1 MIKSLLIY
9 LSKASWAKAI
19 VTKWKFAR
27 QAASRFIAG
36 DTIEDALI
44 VVRELNNKGINATID
59 HLGES
64 TTTREDAIRATND
77 IRTLLEEIGCCEIRA
92 NVSLKLT
99 QIGLALD
106 FDLCKQNLLAIMECA
121 KENNNYIR
129 IDMEDTPY
137 TDLTI
142 ELFRFLRKLG
152 YENVGLVIQS
162 YLYRSE
168 GDIKE
173 LICEGA
179 RFRLVKGAYKEP
191 KSVAFPKKGD
201 VDKNFDNLT
210 RIMLVASLKD
220 NFSGLSR
227 DGRIPPLPALGTHDP
242 NRIKYAQDYSMELGL
257 SKDMLEFQMLYGIR
271 RDLQENCVKE
281 GFPVRVYVPYGTHWY
296 PFYMRRLAERPAN
309 LFFFI
314 GNYFRK

>member
-9 LSKASWAKAI
+9 LSKAAWAKEI

-27 QAASRFIAG
+27 KAASRFIAG
-36 DTIEDALI
+36 ETIEDALI

-77 IRTLLEEIGCCEIRA
+77 IRKLLDEIGCCEIRA
-92 NVSLKLT
+92 NVSFKLT

-106 FDLCKQNLLAIMECA
+106 LDLCKQNLVAIMDSA

-152 YENVGLVIQS
+152 YQNVGLVIQS

-168 GDIKE
+168 SDVKE

-179 RFRLVKGAYKEP
+179 RFRLGKGRIQGTKI
-191 KSVAFPKKGD
+191 SCLPKKGQMSI
-201 VDKNFDNLT
+201 
-210 RIMLVASLKD
+210 RILI
-220 NFSGLSR
+220 N
-227 DGRIPPLPALGTHDP
+227 
-242 NRIKYAQDYSMELGL
+242 
-257 SKDMLEFQMLYGIR
+257 
-271 RDLQENCVKE
+271 
-281 GFPVRVYVPYGTHWY
+281 
-296 PFYMRRLAERPAN
+296 
-309 LFFFI
+309 
-314 GNYFRK
+314 